1 MKNYKKL
8 EDLLKDFVDA
18 LEKQDNNFSKKILE
32 FLSKGPEYLVKEYRE
47 HPGARLVAKN
57 SDWMSLWA
65 GGVMIDRK
73 LVSYKQVIEKIRD
86 LQISKDESLK
96 DRDV

>member
-1 MKNYKKL
+1 MKQYDSL
-8 EDLLKDFVDA
+8 DDLIKDLTEA

-32 FLSKGPEYLVKEYRE
+32 FLNQGSDRLVKEYRE

-57 SDWMSLWA
+57 GDWMSLWA
-65 GGVMIDRK
+65 GGVMIDGK

-86 LQISKDESLK
+86 LQTK
-96 DRDV
+96 